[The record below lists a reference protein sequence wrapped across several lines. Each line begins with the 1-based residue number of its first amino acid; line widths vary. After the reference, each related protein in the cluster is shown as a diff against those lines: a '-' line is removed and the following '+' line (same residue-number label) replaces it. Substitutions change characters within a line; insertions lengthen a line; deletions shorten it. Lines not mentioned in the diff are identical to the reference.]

1 MSEPMV
7 VKKALEAVRG
17 DDLEEARGA
26 LMEALTEYP
35 ERLDLVHTL
44 AIIELQVGRPDH
56 ALDLTQKASALA
68 LERRDPGDLELL
80 PLLLLAQ
87 GAAHEELNQPAQS
100 LQAYEA
106 ILSDHPGHPLA
117 AQGKGHLLLA
127 WGQLERGLETLQA
140 VVDAGA
146 DDPRFIE
153 ASQKLIAGVRAF
165 LDADLHP
172 SNFADAH
179 RGSYEAFFSHHAD
192 QQAAEGWIAEAARMR
207 RGEDGQMVPVIE
219 DGARPYAG
227 TRVDLV
233 DPSTGQAALVGDQ
246 PMVVAVAG
254 HEVIA
259 QAPIVFAWPGQDFPA
274 YGSSQMPWN
283 LLHITIQFESADPVA
298 AADPT
303 VGDWY
308 TAGFDGQFG
317 APDRGRF
324 HSITD
329 PMQIGPHTVRYDLD
343 CGRAE
348 VTAIED
354 LLKRLNV
361 LHGEHPIAGVLIGR
375 GFIPS
380 T

>member
-1 MSEPMV
+1 MSEPEV
-7 VKKALEAVRG
+7 VKRALEAVRG
-17 DDLEEARGA
+17 EDLEEARSA
-26 LMEALTEYP
+26 LMEALAAHP

-56 ALDLTQKASALA
+56 ALDLCQKAGALA
-68 LERRDPGDLELL
+68 IERREPGDLDIL

-87 GAAHEELNQPAQS
+87 GAAHEELHQPTEA
-100 LQAYEA
+100 LHAYNA
-106 ILSDHPGHPLA
+106 ILSDHPDHPLA

-127 WGQLERGLETLQA
+127 WGDLDGGLETLQRVIDTA
-140 VVDAGA
+140 A

-153 ASQKLIAGVRAF
+153 ASEKLVAGVRAF
-165 LDADLHP
+165 LSADLHP

-179 RGSYEAFFSHHAD
+179 RGSYDAFFSHHAD

-207 RGEDGQMVPVIE
+207 KDEQGHMVPVIAE
-219 DGARPYAG
+219 GARPYAG

-233 DPSTGQAALVGDQ
+233 DPTTGQAGLVGDQ
-246 PMVVAVAG
+246 PMIVAVEG

-259 QAPIVFAWPGQDFPA
+259 QAPIVFAWPGHDFPV

-283 LLHITIQFESADPVA
+283 LLSVTVAFDSGDPVE

-308 TAGFDGQFG
+308 TAGFEGVFG

-329 PMQIGPHTVRYDLD
+329 PLQVGPHTVRYDLD

-354 LLKRLNV
+354 LLKRLDV
-361 LHGEHPIAGVLIGR
+361 LHTRHPIAGVLIGR
-375 GFIPS
+375 GFVPV

>member
-106 ILSDHPGHPLA
+106 ILNDHPGHPLA

-179 RGSYEAFFSHHAD
+179 RGSTRPSSLTTPISRPPRD
-192 QQAAEGWIAEAARMR
+192 GSPKLRGCAAVRTGRWSGDRGRCTPLCRDTR
-207 RGEDGQMVPVIE
+207 RP
-219 DGARPYAG
+219 
-227 TRVDLV
+227 

-259 QAPIVFAWPGQDFPA
+259 QAPIVLPGPA
-274 YGSSQMPWN
+274 KTSSYGALRCRGICCTSPSNSSR
-283 LLHITIQFESADPVA
+283 LTRRRSRS
-298 AADPT
+298 
-303 VGDWY
+303 
-308 TAGFDGQFG
+308 
-317 APDRGRF
+317 DRGRLVHGGF
-324 HSITD
+324 DANSAPRIERHSITD

-375 GFIPS
+375 GFIPR

>member
-1 MSEPMV
+1 
-7 VKKALEAVRG
+7 
-17 DDLEEARGA
+17 
-26 LMEALTEYP
+26 
-35 ERLDLVHTL
+35 
-44 AIIELQVGRPDH
+44 
-56 ALDLTQKASALA
+56 
-68 LERRDPGDLELL
+68 
-80 PLLLLAQ
+80 
-87 GAAHEELNQPAQS
+87 
-100 LQAYEA
+100 
-106 ILSDHPGHPLA
+106 
-117 AQGKGHLLLA
+117 
-127 WGQLERGLETLQA
+127 
-140 VVDAGA
+140 
-146 DDPRFIE
+146 
-153 ASQKLIAGVRAF
+153 
-165 LDADLHP
+165 
-172 SNFADAH
+172 
-179 RGSYEAFFSHHAD
+179 
-192 QQAAEGWIAEAARMR
+192 MR

-283 LLHITIQFESADPVA
+283 LLHITIQFESADPVS

>member
-1 MSEPMV
+1 
-7 VKKALEAVRG
+7 
-17 DDLEEARGA
+17 
-26 LMEALTEYP
+26 
-35 ERLDLVHTL
+35 
-44 AIIELQVGRPDH
+44 
-56 ALDLTQKASALA
+56 
-68 LERRDPGDLELL
+68 
-80 PLLLLAQ
+80 
-87 GAAHEELNQPAQS
+87 
-100 LQAYEA
+100 
-106 ILSDHPGHPLA
+106 
-117 AQGKGHLLLA
+117 
-127 WGQLERGLETLQA
+127 
-140 VVDAGA
+140 
-146 DDPRFIE
+146 
-153 ASQKLIAGVRAF
+153 
-165 LDADLHP
+165 
-172 SNFADAH
+172 
-179 RGSYEAFFSHHAD
+179 
-192 QQAAEGWIAEAARMR
+192 
-207 RGEDGQMVPVIE
+207 
-219 DGARPYAG
+219 
-227 TRVDLV
+227 
-233 DPSTGQAALVGDQ
+233 
-246 PMVVAVAG
+246 
-254 HEVIA
+254 
-259 QAPIVFAWPGQDFPA
+259 
-274 YGSSQMPWN
+274 MPWN